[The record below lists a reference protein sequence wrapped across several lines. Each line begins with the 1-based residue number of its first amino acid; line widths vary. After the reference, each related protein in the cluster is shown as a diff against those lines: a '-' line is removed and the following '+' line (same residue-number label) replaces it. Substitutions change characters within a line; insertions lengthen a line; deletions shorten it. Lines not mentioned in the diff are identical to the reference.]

1 MDKSFMV
8 QSEKLMHW
16 LIFGGFTIASW
27 VTCLPYM
34 YKYIY
39 CIRHFVVY

>member
-1 MDKSFMV
+1 MNKSFMV
-8 QSEKLMHW
+8 PSEKLMHW

-27 VTCLPYM
+27 VICLPYI

-39 CIRHFVVY
+39 CIYTFCH